1 MASEPAPVREGG
13 KRTSWVMA
21 RTMRGIPFSYHCAM
35 RFGLGCAPLGG
46 LYEPVSG
53 EDARATIDAAWEA
66 GVRFFDTTPLYGSG
80 LSERRGGRAVRAR
93 PPHRNTPWRQG
104 G

>member
-1 MASEPAPVREGG
+1 MASEPAPVREVG

-21 RTMRGIPFSYHCAM
+21 RTMRGIPCSYHCAM

-53 EDARATIDAAWEA
+53 ERPRATIDAAWEA
-66 GVRFFDTTPLYGSG
+66 GVRFFDTAPLYGSG
-80 LSERRGGRAVRAR
+80 LSERRGGGAPRGA
-93 PPHRNTPWRQG
+93 PPRGDTTATQG